1 MSEYAQSFIAH
12 LERLHERDRGALAVL
27 RRSLGFAPGAYAP
40 AYPYIERFVAAER
53 HAQDASRLALYVVA
67 GLYAMHPRQAAKSL
81 ATSLGELMR
90 KRDSASIEQRFV
102 ALLGAD
108 AENLAVYLR
117 QVISLLAAGDQPLD
131 YGVLLR
137 DLRVWLEPQID
148 PERRDA
154 VRQRWAR
161 DFYRALAATSNE
173 QASASAND

>member
-1 MSEYAQSFIAH
+1 MSEYEQNFIAH

-27 RRSLGFAPGAYAP
+27 RRSLGFALGAYAP
-40 AYPYIERFVAAER
+40 AYPYVERFVAAER
-53 HAQDASRLALYVVA
+53 HAQDASRLALYLVA
-67 GLYAMHPRQAAKSL
+67 GLYAAHPRQAAKNL
-81 ATSLGELMR
+81 AASLGELMR
-90 KRDSASIEQRFV
+90 QRGSASIEQRFI

-117 QVISLLAAGDQPLD
+117 QTISLLAAGDQPLD

-137 DLRVWLEPQID
+137 DLSVWLNPHID

-161 DFYRALAATSNE
+161 DFYRALAAPAGEKTPTP
-173 QASASAND
+173 AND

>member
-40 AYPYIERFVAAER
+40 AYPYVERFVAAER
-53 HAQDASRLALYVVA
+53 HAQHSTRLALYLVA
-67 GLYAMHPRQAAKSL
+67 GLYAAHPRQAAKNL
-81 ATSLGELMR
+81 ASSLGELMR
-90 KRDSASIEQRFV
+90 QRDSASIEQRFI

-108 AENLAVYLR
+108 AENLANYLR
-117 QVISLLAAGDQPLD
+117 QIISLLAAGDQPLD
-131 YGVLLR
+131 YGVLLH
-137 DLRVWLEPQID
+137 DLSVWLNPHID

-161 DFYRALAATSNE
+161 NFYRVLAAPANE
-173 QASASAND
+173 TTPASAND

>member
-40 AYPYIERFVAAER
+40 AYPYVERFVAAER
-53 HAQDASRLALYVVA
+53 HAQDASRLALYLVA
-67 GLYAMHPRQAAKSL
+67 GLYAAHPRQAAKNL

-90 KRDSASIEQRFV
+90 QRDSASIEQRFI

-108 AENLAVYLR
+108 AENLANYLR

-137 DLRVWLEPQID
+137 DLSVWLNPHID

-161 DFYRALAATSNE
+161 DFYRVLAAPANE
-173 QASASAND
+173 PTPISAND

>member
-12 LERLHERDRGALAVL
+12 LERLHERDRGALAIL

-40 AYPYIERFVAAER
+40 AYPYVERFVAAER
-53 HAQDASRLALYVVA
+53 HAQDASRLALYLVA
-67 GLYAMHPRQAAKSL
+67 GLYAAHPRQVAKNL
-81 ATSLGELMR
+81 ASSLGELMR
-90 KRDSASIEQRFV
+90 QRDSASIEQRFI

-117 QVISLLAAGDQPLD
+117 QIISLLAAGDQPLD
-131 YGVLLR
+131 YGVLLK
-137 DLRVWLEPQID
+137 DLSVWLNPHID

-161 DFYRALAATSNE
+161 DFYRVLAAPASEQISTPANE
-173 QASASAND
+173 